1 MAQRKQL
8 TWSELRVGLFVLVG
22 LAVLAVGIFYVTGAG
37 FLGPKYKIKTY
48 LPEVSGL
55 APGAPVK
62 LDGVV
67 IGNVDQVQL
76 VPREHGK
83 IPERLHNIMVGMRID
98 KKYQDD
104 ILTDSTAS
112 LVTEGLLGNRYVNI
126 QRGYTGTPIKEGQSV
141 PAGDV
146 TDIMANFKVLSGQV
160 SDMLTDLKAGK
171 GTLGK
176 LMSDDEA
183 YNNLNALLLKGNQVV
198 AGVQAGKGTLGKL
211 VTDDQLYTKVD
222 KGVDQI
228 NIMLADVRE
237 QKGTIGK
244 LLYDPSLYDQAKKAL
259 ENGNTLMGDVRA
271 GKGTLGKLV
280 TDETLY
286 NKLRDASSNID
297 TATAKLTKSDS
308 TAGKLFNDPQLYDNI
323 TSLSADMRKLLE
335 EFRKNPKKYL
345 SIKLNLF

>member
-8 TWSELRVGLFVLVG
+8 TWSELRVGMFVMLG
-22 LAVLAVGIFYVTGAG
+22 LAVLAVGIFYVTGSG
-37 FLGPKYKIKTY
+37 FLGPKYKIKTF

-67 IGNVDQVQL
+67 IGNVDKVEL

-83 IPERLHNIMVGMRID
+83 TPDKMHSIMVDMRID
-98 KKYQDD
+98 KKFQYD
-104 ILTDSTAS
+104 ILSDSTAS

-126 QRGYTGTPIKEGQSV
+126 QRGYTGSPIVEGQAV

-146 TDIMANFKVLSGQV
+146 TDLMANFKTLSGQV
-160 SDMLTDLKAGK
+160 SDMLTDIKAGK

-176 LMSDDEA
+176 LITNDEA
-183 YNNLNALLLKGNQVV
+183 YNNLNNLILKGNQIVS
-198 AGVQAGKGTLGKL
+198 GVQAGKGTLGKL
-211 VTDDQLYTKVD
+211 VTNDDLYVKVD
-222 KGVDQI
+222 KGVNQFNTI
-228 NIMLADVRE
+228 LSDVRE

-280 TDETLY
+280 TDDTLY
-286 NKLRDASSNID
+286 NKLRDSSSNIETITSKMNKTD
-297 TATAKLTKSDS
+297 N
-308 TAGKLFNDPQLYDNI
+308 TAGKLFNDPQLYDNF
-323 TSLSADMRKLLE
+323 TKLSAEMRQMLE
-335 EFRKNPKKYL
+335 DFRKNPKKYL
-345 SIKLNLF
+345 SIKLHIF